1 MIKLTDAYDFVKKKI
16 ARNSILIEIYKLRGE
31 LSEYEILLK
40 KEHHLFYK
48 IQQSK
53 MLEINEIELKQSRE
67 YTKEREMQVIDLINE
82 IGIFK
87 PNADTKIL
95 IKKVKNTKAEI
106 ASKIDTVNYIQT
118 QIPKSGT
125 VTNYTVVISNSTQ
138 TCASAMHGL
147 K

>member
-48 IQQSK
+48 I
-53 MLEINEIELKQSRE
+53 LEINEIELKQSRE